1 VVAVRE
7 SGKALIRRWKEDQ
20 VGDLAAALTYYA
32 IFALFPFALFVVSLT
47 LLVLPQSVLR
57 DGIDML
63 ARAMPGEVAG
73 MVREQANRFVEATS
87 GGFAVF
93 GVLLALW
100 GASRGA
106 KALSRTLNRMHDVRE
121 TRPWWKVQLVC
132 IGVTLASSVLV
143 LVALGLLTV
152 GPWVGHFVAD
162 RFGLGTAFDTVWG
175 LARWV
180 GAALLMM
187 LVWAILLY
195 FLPNL
200 KRPFRWVTPGAVVAV
215 IFWLAA
221 SQLFAL
227 YVSNFGKYD
236 RTYGALGAVIV
247 ALTWLWMTNLALLL
261 GGEIDDTLDA
271 LRREKQGLPKVT
283 KERETVE
290 RDLETR
296 TGALSGTL
304 AADEHKPSALAKR
317 IGDGLGDLAKDH
329 LELAKIEV
337 GRSVKHGVM
346 DGVAALLGGIVAL
359 IGFAMLCATA
369 VVALEPLIEPLWLRM
384 LLMSFVYLLAG
395 GGIAAA
401 FVHKLK
407 EDVPPEM
414 KRTRAQARR
423 TVQALKQEIQHG

>member
-1 VVAVRE
+1 
-7 SGKALIRRWKEDQ
+7 
-20 VGDLAAALTYYA
+20 
-32 IFALFPFALFVVSLT
+32 
-47 LLVLPQSVLR
+47 
-57 DGIDML
+57 
-63 ARAMPGEVAG
+63 
-73 MVREQANRFVEATS
+73 
-87 GGFAVF
+87 
-93 GVLLALW
+93 
-100 GASRGA
+100 
-106 KALSRTLNRMHDVRE
+106 
-121 TRPWWKVQLVC
+121 
-132 IGVTLASSVLV
+132 
-143 LVALGLLTV
+143 
-152 GPWVGHFVAD
+152 
-162 RFGLGTAFDTVWG
+162 
-175 LARWV
+175 
-180 GAALLMM
+180 
-187 LVWAILLY
+187 
-195 FLPNL
+195 
-200 KRPFRWVTPGAVVAV
+200 V